1 MSLNINIPTI
11 KAPTIGAGISAPQ
24 NLSLGAITKSTTS
37 LTGLSVPTAF
47 NVPTSTSGVAS
58 SLGINTNMSTGQAFQ
73 TLGVNPSLSG
83 LGFNA
88 QLPSI
93 AGSLNLSSLKLPQ
106 IPQIPGLGPIGISL
120 GAGPKFLAETLIKY
134 KTIIPPFAPGLKIN
148 MAMAGAAISIL
159 KAVSGGNIG
168 ALATSLLE
176 DLKESTGV
184 SAIQDQVQSQVD
196 QVQSQVDQV
205 KEIAPLAG
213 LESQYNNLQSSLQ
226 TTTQEASGEIQSATD
241 ITQASPTFLS
251 NSSVTFSAPTG
262 SSA

>member
-11 KAPTIGAGISAPQ
+11 KAPTIGAGISTPQ

-134 KTIIPPFAPGLKIN
+134 KTIIPPFVPGLKIN

-196 QVQSQVDQV
+196 QV
-205 KEIAPLAG
+205 KEITPLAG

>member
-1 MSLNINIPTI
+1 
-11 KAPTIGAGISAPQ
+11 
-24 NLSLGAITKSTTS
+24 
-37 LTGLSVPTAF
+37 
-47 NVPTSTSGVAS
+47 
-58 SLGINTNMSTGQAFQ
+58 MSTGQAFQ

-134 KTIIPPFAPGLKIN
+134 KTIIPPFVPGLKIN

-196 QVQSQVDQV
+196 QV
-205 KEIAPLAG
+205 KEITPLAG
-213 LESQYNNLQSSLQ
+213 LEEQYNNLQSSLQ

-251 NSSVTFSAPTG
+251 NSSVTFGAPTG